1 MLFVIE
7 DNMPG
12 ERFPLRIVHL
22 TPHAG
27 ANLFLRTPVA
37 ADGTFQTQPFRSGNG
52 HYLVHLPV
60 HPALKKH
67 GTLRHDIF
75 RTELLRPTTEIT
87 PHGRMHHPGFR
98 AARAT
103 GLLNTCE
110 ARYRLS
116 NTPSR

>member
-67 GTLRHDIF
+67 GTLCHDIF
-75 RTELLRPTTEIT
+75 RTELPAQRRKSLRTAGCTT
-87 PHGRMHHPGFR
+87 PFR

>member
-67 GTLRHDIF
+67 GTLCHDIF
-75 RTELLRPTTEIT
+75 RTELPPPNDGNHSARQDAP
-87 PHGRMHHPGFR
+87 PRSGPPGPP
-98 AARAT
+98 
-103 GLLNTCE
+103 GC
-110 ARYRLS
+110 
-116 NTPSR
+116 